1 MGVTGLVA
9 RPAASILEV
18 TGKTAQSIRNRSR
31 IHQMRYMCF
40 RVRLPRPLSAESPL
54 KPYLWDEAVGTY
66 ILTETDVNLRD
77 ETLVICKALKQ
88 SGEYVLITGRLILVV
103 SCPSLID
110 FGSPNFKGVPA
121 DPKWEI
127 QSEIGLDSVILA
139 DNDGEVVHIVGSGSD
154 TSFRQNLPQQKR
166 GNEAAKGKLW
176 NSSHTPLPFVQT
188 NLELTS
194 PEEADDFLRVIRGM
208 IESGREQG
216 WGAKYILHQ
225 SNIM

>member
-18 TGKTAQSIRNRSR
+18 TGKTAQSIRNRSK
-31 IHQMRYMCF
+31 IHQMGYRCF

-54 KPYLWDEAVGTY
+54 KPYSWDEAVGTY

-77 ETLVICKALKQ
+77 ETLVVCKALKQ
-88 SGEYVLITGRLILVV
+88 SGQYVLITGRLILVV
-103 SCPSLID
+103 SCPSLIESD
-110 FGSPNFKGVPA
+110 GVPA

-127 QSEIGLDSVILA
+127 LSEIGLDSVILA

-154 TSFRQNLPQQKR
+154 TTSFRQNLQHQKR

-176 NSSHTPLPFVQT
+176 NSSHMPHPFLQT
-188 NLELTS
+188 NLELAS
-194 PEEADDFLRVIRGM
+194 DEEAVNFLRVLRGM
-208 IESGREQG
+208 IDSGREQG

-225 SNIM
+225 SNIR